1 MSKEK
6 DYAKFIADA
15 MKNYNKTAMIYIA
28 KQNYDE
34 AIRVFERVLKLQ
46 VMFKYQKGIAETYF
60 NIANTYIYK
69 NDLDHAKTYLYKSKD
84 VFETIHNPRDVFC
97 VNLAL
102 GNIHLPDD
110 RKKAFTFFQECT
122 KYDLYHENSLL
133 IYILSDL
140 YRENNNYEKAIK
152 VKSLLLKNKKL
163 SKKDLFV
170 AHKEIGNDYVKMNT
184 VSKAIFHF
192 NKALSLSNDQAERDE
207 VRADIKLLKS
217 K

>member
-1 MSKEK
+1 
-6 DYAKFIADA
+6 

-34 AIRVFERVLKLQ
+34 AIREFERVLKLQ
-46 VMFKYQKGIAETYF
+46 IMFKYQKGIAETYF

-69 NDLDHAKTYLYKSKD
+69 NDLDRAKTYLYKSKD
-84 VFETIHNPRDVFC
+84 VFETTRNPRDIFC

-102 GNIHLPDD
+102 GNVHLPND
-110 RKKAFTFFQECT
+110 REKALVFFQECT

-140 YRENNNYEKAIK
+140 YRENNNYEKAIE

-170 AHKEIGNDYVKMNT
+170 AHKEIGNDYVKMSNA
-184 VSKAIFHF
+184 SKAIFHF
-192 NKALSLSNDQAERDE
+192 NKAMSLSDDRAERDMI
-207 VRADIKLLKS
+207 RSDIKLLKS